1 MLTKKELY
9 EMYIE
14 EMNIGKD
21 LNELQKLWLADYKED
36 FYKWLKE
43 RNQKLRNKKLENI
56 L

>member
-1 MLTKKELY
+1 MVPKSPTH
-9 EMYIE
+9 
-14 EMNIGKD
+14 IGFNDIKD